1 MFKKFE
7 RRRRPFF
14 VSSWPLPSASKTLS
28 SNRRAA
34 PSDHALSRLTM
45 SSSSSMA
52 SACSPDTSRRCASS
66 YRAAWSSR
74 SASSARRSSLTGR
87 PPSGASTARA
97 TAAIAFLTGGAS
109 RSAAWFLVRSA
120 TRSCAAES
128 WSSCSA
134 HSASPA
140 LAAAASSGSAQI
152 SAYFAA
158 AAGMSPPS
166 SKAAASSSAFG
177 PDASGPPASA
187 TALSTN
193 SLTLSSGRTPLN
205 ESTIFPPCRSITVG
219 SDATCSACAISGRL
233 STFTFASRTVPP
245 AAVTSAS
252 SFGVSC
258 LQGPH
263 QSA

>member
-152 SAYFAA
+152 SAYLGERRGRGGVPKTARPSATCSAGHFAA

-193 SLTLSSGRTPLN
+193 SLTLSSGRTP
-205 ESTIFPPCRSITVG
+205 
-219 SDATCSACAISGRL
+219 
-233 STFTFASRTVPP
+233 
-245 AAVTSAS
+245 AVTARRRHTPLLLS
-252 SFGVSC
+252 SP
-258 LQGPH
+258 LAADP
-263 QSA
+263 